1 MSAASAAYIKLA
13 EYLARLRS
21 TALDLPAKQDV
32 VQYWSGIGFML
43 DGRRYVAPLEQ
54 ISEILTTATYTS
66 LPGVHSWMRGV
77 ANVRGRLM
85 AVMDL
90 AGFLDRGTSLKEKRR
105 RLLVIDQ
112 DELYT
117 GLAVDEVY
125 GIQHFAVDTFAE
137 QPDGVDENVLPYV
150 EGGYTRD
157 EELWPVFSMMQ
168 LAADPRF
175 LQVARTG

>member
-13 EYLARLRS
+13 EYLARCRT
-21 TALDLPAKQDV
+21 TALDLPARQDV
-32 VQYWSGIGFML
+32 VRYWSGIGFLL

-54 ISEILTTATYTS
+54 VSEILTAPAYTRV
-66 LPGVHSWMRGV
+66 PGVHSWMKGV

-90 AGFLDRGTSLKEKRR
+90 TGFLEKSTAQQDKRR

-112 DELYT
+112 GELYT
-117 GLAVDEVY
+117 GLAVDDVY
-125 GIQHFAVDTFAE
+125 GMQHFDVETYSEEPGDLDEMVVPYIEGAYQRDGE
-137 QPDGVDENVLPYV
+137 Q
-150 EGGYTRD
+150 
-157 EELWPVFSMMQ
+157 WPVFSLMQ
-168 LAADPRF
+168 LANDPRF